1 MVVVERLRKSFGRL
15 EVLKGVS
22 ATFAPGKVTAVV
34 GPNASGKTTLMKS
47 ILGLVL
53 PDAGTV
59 TIGGESAANNPGSR
73 RCVGYMPQ
81 EPRFPDNLK
90 VTELFDLVQDLRGE
104 RPQARLAELID
115 YFELKEHVDKPLR
128 TLSGGTKQK
137 ASAVLTFLF
146 SPRVLLLD
154 EPSAGLDPVAS
165 SRLKD
170 RILKERAGGATIIL
184 TSHVMSELEE
194 LTDEVLFLLE
204 GTIRYRGSLKAIRD
218 VTGERRLERAIAKL
232 MRGEAALPP
241 GAEIDLDPSAN
252 AGDEPATDEELAA
265 EAEREPESVG
275 GYR

>member
-1 MVVVERLRKSFGRL
+1 MVVVDRLSKSFGRL
-15 EVLKGVS
+15 EVLREVS
-22 ATFAPGKVTAVV
+22 ATFSPGRVTAVV

-59 TIGGESAANNPGSR
+59 TIAGEPAANTPGSR
-73 RCVGYMPQ
+73 RAVGYMPQ

-90 VTELFDLVQDLRGE
+90 VTELFDLVQDLRGQ
-104 RPQARLAELID
+104 RPKEKLEELID
-115 YFELKEHVDKPLR
+115 YFELREHLHKPLR

-146 SPRVLLLD
+146 SPQVLLLD

-170 RILKERAGGATIIL
+170 RILTERANGATIIL

-204 GTIRYRGSLKAIRD
+204 GTIRYRGSLNAIRE
-218 VTGERRLERAIAKL
+218 VTGETRLERAIARL
-232 MRGEAALPP
+232 MKGEVELPKGYVGPEDPAIVELMEAADSTKTML
-241 GAEIDLDPSAN
+241 EN
-252 AGDEPATDEELAA
+252 AGGDA
-265 EAEREPESVG
+265 
-275 GYR
+275 

>member
-1 MVVVERLRKSFGRL
+1 MVVVERLSKRFGRL
-15 EVLKGVS
+15 EVLREVS
-22 ATFAPGKVTAVV
+22 ATFAPGRVTAVV

-53 PDAGTV
+53 PDSGTIAIAGQR
-59 TIGGESAANNPGSR
+59 AANNPASR
-73 RCVGYMPQ
+73 RNVGYMPQ

-90 VTELFDLVQDLRGE
+90 VSELFDLVQDLRGE
-104 RPQARLAELID
+104 RPKEKLQELID
-115 YFELKEHVDKPLR
+115 YFELRPHLNKPLR

-146 SPRVLLLD
+146 SPQVLLLD

-170 RILKERAGGATIIL
+170 RILTERANGATIIL

-204 GTIRYRGSLKAIRD
+204 GTIRYRGGLHAIREM
-218 VTGERRLERAIAKL
+218 TGEKRLERAIARL
-232 MRGEAALPP
+232 MRGEV
-241 GAEIDLDPSAN
+241 EYKD
-252 AGDEPATDEELAA
+252 AGVAA
-265 EAEREPESVG
+265 EESRGPAAESAPTPEPELEAAG
-275 GYR
+275 GNK

>member
-1 MVVVERLRKSFGRL
+1 MVVVERLSKRFGRL
-15 EVLKGVS
+15 EVLREVS
-22 ATFAPGKVTAVV
+22 ATFSPGRVTAVV

-47 ILGLVL
+47 ILGLAL

-59 TIGGESAANNPGSR
+59 TIGGEPAAGNPASR
-73 RCVGYMPQ
+73 RQVGYMPQ

-90 VTELFDLVQDLRGE
+90 VTELFDLVQDLRGQWPAE
-104 RPQARLAELID
+104 RLEELID
-115 YFELKEHVDKPLR
+115 YFELRGHLGKPLR

-170 RILKERAGGATIIL
+170 RILTERAHGATIIL

-204 GTIRYRGSLKAIRD
+204 GTIRYRGSLEAIRR
-218 VTGERRLERAIAKL
+218 VTGERRLERAIARL
-232 MRGEAALPP
+232 MTGEVALPDEQP
-241 GAEIDLDPSAN
+241 APEPIYAGGA
-252 AGDEPATDEELAA
+252 
-265 EAEREPESVG
+265 R
-275 GYR
+275 

>member
-1 MVVVERLRKSFGRL
+1 MVTVDALNKSFGKLR
-15 EVLKGVS
+15 VLKGVS
-22 ATFAPGKVTAVV
+22 ARFEPGRVTAVI

-59 TIGGESAANNPGSR
+59 TIGGEDVRNNPASR
-73 RCVGYMPQ
+73 RRVGYMPQ

-90 VTELFDLVQDLRGE
+90 VSELFAFVQDLRGE
-104 RPQARLAELID
+104 QPAGLAALID
-115 YFELKEHVDKPLR
+115 RFELRPHLNKPLR
-128 TLSGGTKQK
+128 VLSGGTKQK

-146 SPRVLLLD
+146 SPDVLLLD

-170 RILKERAGGATIIL
+170 LILEERERGVAIIL

-204 GTIRYRGSLKAIRD
+204 GTVRYRGSLEAIREA
-218 VTGERRLERAIAKL
+218 TGERRLERAIAKV
-232 MRGEAALPP
+232 MTGEVELSPEQAPRAEEHAA
-241 GAEIDLDPSAN
+241 
-252 AGDEPATDEELAA
+252 
-265 EAEREPESVG
+265 
-275 GYR
+275 